1 MPKKHVV
8 NVFFFVEIF
17 AFRGVFSEIGSPFV
31 PPPTTC
37 FTVIVIKNRIKTDKI
52 NSVRVVGKEL
62 VETFTSDEKGMRA
75 IFGEIGFKSLL
86 KMIKDLC
93 GIV

>member
-37 FTVIVIKNRIKTDKI
+37 FTVMVIKDRIKADEI
-52 NSVRVVGKEL
+52 NSVRVVGKEF
-62 VETFTSDEKGMRA
+62 VETFASNEEGMRV
-75 IFGEIGFKSLL
+75 IFGEIGFECVS
-86 KMIKDLC
+86 
-93 GIV
+93 